1 METKSFILVV
11 GSMKQ
16 ICLNCDKT
24 FYVSEGSYRG
34 YPQWF
39 RGHWDNENDD
49 VKRFY
54 KHFHKDFEKMNK
66 KLSKLEVRMVDYFG
80 KRENR
85 GDSNE

>member
-1 METKSFILVV
+1 MRKDVTLQEVISYI
-11 GSMKQ
+11 
-16 ICLNCDKT
+16 
-24 FYVSEGSYRG
+24 VSDLSVKYRLTTCSD
-34 YPQWF
+34 
-39 RGHWDNENDD
+39 WDNENDD

>member
-1 METKSFILVV
+1 
-11 GSMKQ
+11 MKLST
-16 ICLNCDKT
+16 CSD
-24 FYVSEGSYRG
+24 
-34 YPQWF
+34 
-39 RGHWDNENDD
+39 WDNENDD